1 MLKYKITPTPFVV
14 ELDEHPL
21 GPQLQDELASST
33 GRRTVPN
40 ILING
45 RSIGGGDDV
54 EKLHLEGSL
63 IETVKSMGGKRMEVD
78 VIEPEHQKR
87 RRRRRR

>member
-1 MLKYKITPTPFVV
+1 M
-14 ELDEHPL
+14 
-21 GPQLQDELASST
+21 T

-54 EKLHLEGSL
+54 EDLHNEDKLMS
-63 IETVKSMGGKRMEVD
+63 TVSSMGGKRVFKVQKKPEDESEKKSEVKM
-78 VIEPEHQKR
+78 KR
-87 RRRRRR
+87 SFKA